1 MTPTDPRRQRRA
13 NEVAAALLRLHS
25 DESGQSTAEYA
36 SITTIFLMG
45 GLGMTAG
52 WPFTRLL
59 FEGLQ
64 AYVDLFFY
72 SLNIALG

>member
-1 MTPTDPRRQRRA
+1 M
-13 NEVAAALLRLHS
+13 LRLLA
-25 DESGQSTAEYA
+25 DESGQATAEYA

-45 GLGMTAG
+45 GIGMTAG
-52 WPFTRLL
+52 WPFTQML

-72 SLNIALG
+72 SLNLALG